1 MQQVEVWT
9 KVEGVETVYVN
20 ESSEE
25 SDYKEMIMNRNE
37 ANGTTWKQGISVK
50 VVDENN
56 TIRHFSDNVR
66 ERTKMT

>member
-1 MQQVEVWT
+1 
-9 KVEGVETVYVN
+9 
-20 ESSEE
+20 
-25 SDYKEMIMNRNE
+25 MIMNRNE